1 MTTVGVMLPFGEG
14 DEMAAR
20 GIIAPALLR
29 VGDMVGVVR
38 VVGGSSGKY
47 APFWP

>member
-20 GIIAPALLR
+20 GIISPALLR

-38 VVGGSSGKY
+38 VEGGESGNY
-47 APFWP
+47 PPF